1 MQTRRP
7 AQAATQPQAR
17 FDPRLWIT
25 GSALALG
32 ALLLAQAAGAQSA
45 SGQDAP
51 RVTLP
56 QVALPEAEQADAA
69 GAERVITSHGYTN
82 FGDLKYG
89 PDIAHLDY
97 VNPDAPKGGE
107 ISEWSQGTF
116 DSFNSY
122 SRQGVAAALN
132 SLPHERIMTSVA
144 DDAYAMYCYLCTTL
158 EYPESRDWVI
168 FNLRDDVTFAD
179 GTPMTA
185 EDLKFTN
192 ELFLEQ
198 GIAEYRAV
206 VSNFLESVEVLGPH
220 RIKFTFTEDAPR
232 RDVIGF
238 AGGTVAFSKAWF
250 EETGARI
257 DESTKEPFLGTGPYE
272 LESAEFNR
280 RIVYGRNENFWG
292 AEHPFNIGRNNFD
305 SIRIEYF
312 ADSAAAFEGFKSGE
326 YTFRVENSSKDWATG
341 YDFPAIQKG
350 WVKTEEVPDGTIAGA
365 QAFVFNLD
373 DPKWQDPRV
382 REAIGMM
389 FNFEWSNESLFYGLY
404 ERVDSFWENSDLEAT
419 GTPSEGERAI
429 LAPLVEEGL
438 LPEAIL
444 TDEVR
449 GAPRLDA
456 ANNTPDRGTY
466 RRAGQLLEEAGWII
480 GDDGLRHKDGELL
493 ELIFLQ
499 YSPQFDRI
507 VNPFIENL
515 ARLGVKGV
523 LERVD
528 TSQYVERTRSGDFDL
543 VNHTFSMGFEPGV
556 ELEQWYAAKT
566 ADDSSRNLMRLR
578 SPAVDRLVTTVI
590 DAQSLE
596 ELSTA
601 TQALDRVL
609 RAEMFWVP
617 QWYKDVHTVAYYDQF
632 RHPEPMPPF
641 ALGEI
646 DFWWYDA
653 EAADRL
659 RAAGALR

>member
-7 AQAATQPQAR
+7 LQAVPRTRAR
-17 FDPRLWIT
+17 FDPRLWTT
-25 GSALALG
+25 GSALAMA
-32 ALLLAQAAGAQSA
+32 ALFAAQPAGAQE
-45 SGQDAP
+45 GP
-51 RVTLP
+51 RVILP
-56 QVALPEAEQADAA
+56 QVALPQQTGGAGEAPGEE
-69 GAERVITSHGYTN
+69 GVIVSHGYTN

-89 PDIAHLDY
+89 PDITHLDY

-107 ISEWSQGTF
+107 ISEWAMGTF

-144 DDAYAMYCYLCTTL
+144 DDPYGTYCYLCTTL

-198 GIAEYRAV
+198 GILEYRNV
-206 VSNFLESVEVLGPH
+206 VEGFLESVEVLGPH
-220 RIKFTFTEDAPR
+220 RIKFTFADEAPR

-238 AGGTVAFSKAWF
+238 AGGTVAFSKEWF
-250 EETGARI
+250 EQTGARI
-257 DESTKEPFLGTGPYE
+257 DESTQEPFLGTGPYE
-272 LESAEFNR
+272 MKSFDINR

-305 SIRIEYF
+305 TIRIEYF

-350 WVKTEEVPDGTIAGA
+350 WVKTEEIADGTIAGA

-373 DPKWQDPRV
+373 DPTWQDPRV

-429 LAPLVEEGL
+429 LAPLVDEGL
-438 LPEAIL
+438 LPESIL

-449 GAPRLDA
+449 RAPVLDA
-456 ANNTPDRGTY
+456 AANTPDRGTY
-466 RRAGQLLEEAGWII
+466 RRAGQLLEEAGWTI
-480 GDDGLRHKDGELL
+480 GANGLREKDGEVL
-493 ELIFLQ
+493 ELVFLQ
-499 YSPQFDRI
+499 VSPQFDRV

-515 ARLGVKGV
+515 TRLGVKGV

-528 TSQYVERTRSGDFDL
+528 TSQYVERTRSGQFDL
-543 VNHTFSMGFEPGV
+543 VNHTFGMGFEPGI
-556 ELEQWYAAKT
+556 ELEQWYASKT

-578 SPAVDRLVTTVI
+578 SAAVDRLIKTVI
-590 DAQSLE
+590 DASSFEDLT
-596 ELSTA
+596 TA
-601 TQALDRVL
+601 THALDRVL
-609 RAEMFWVP
+609 RAEMIWVP
-617 QWYKDVHTVAYYDQF
+617 QWYKDIHTVAYYDQY
-632 RHPEPMPPF
+632 RHPETIPPL
-641 ALGEI
+641 ALGEM

-653 EAADRL
+653 EAADKL

>member
-7 AQAATQPQAR
+7 AQAATQAQAR

-32 ALLLAQAAGAQSA
+32 ALLLAQAAGAQTA

-449 GAPRLDA
+449 GAPQLDA

-556 ELEQWYAAKT
+556 ELEQWYASKT